1 MAFLF
6 LFSIH
11 VFVIFQ
17 KCDSRFSRMAYLRR
31 HEATHRPAIYICE
44 ICGMTFRLLTKLQS
58 HRKHHS
64 ERYTKEHYTCKTC
77 GKYCGT
83 VTRYKTHIARY
94 HPETIPMMES
104 TSQLRF
110 HKCHLCPRL
119 FNYGGTL
126 KKHLEV
132 HNQKSMCCPKCFHL
146 FSTDQEL
153 ETHMKKRHKPKKTVD
168 VPKVDKTEDVH
179 VVKQDSKSQKRAA
192 LKSVKSQKKA
202 KLKSKIKPKNV
213 KNKSKIQNNSLKVQS
228 KVQKSD
234 LQPLPQNNLLQLQ
247 PVQQNLSQI
256 QLMQQNLSQIQLMQQ
271 NLSQIQLM
279 QQTDPLQVQQKLA
292 PQNDKEYTAVKAS
305 DTADHQ
311 NLLQYGGSDMAGQ
324 ALLPLVN
331 NAGQVLPLV
340 NNLMVAAFIR
350 DNNVEASEAY
360 AKLISPPFFPNV

>member
-1 MAFLF
+1 MTFLF

-17 KCDSRFSRMAYLRR
+17 KCDSTFSRIAYLRR
-31 HEATHRPAIYICE
+31 HEATHKPAIYICD
-44 ICGMTFRLLTKLQS
+44 ICGITFRLLTKLQS
-58 HRKHHS
+58 HRKQHS
-64 ERYTKEHYTCKTC
+64 EAFTKEHYTCKTC

-110 HKCHLCPRL
+110 HQCHLCPRL

-213 KNKSKIQNNSLKVQS
+213 KNKSKIQNSSLKVQS

-256 QLMQQNLSQIQLMQQ
+256 QLMQQ
-271 NLSQIQLM
+271 
-279 QQTDPLQVQQKLA
+279 TDPLQVQQKLA

-305 DTADHQ
+305 DIADHQ

-324 ALLPLVN
+324 ALPLVN